1 MLNNKFSG
9 LKEPSF
15 LLCSFNSL
23 QVTLRAED
31 AMDVACL
38 VQHFIVRQAQQGAS
52 AFLKI
57 TIDPFLFRNIE
68 KPMDSPSSYVKTTL
82 PSHAELTFVSAVYRH
97 CITMTKPNYCH

>member
-68 KPMDSPSSYVKTTL
+68 KPMDSPSSYVKTSL
-82 PSHAELTFVSAVYRH
+82 PNHAELTFVSAVYRH

>member
-15 LLCSFNSL
+15 LLWSFNSL

-68 KPMDSPSSYVKTTL
+68 KPMDSPSSYVKTSL

>member
-15 LLCSFNSL
+15 LLCSYNSL
-23 QVTLRAED
+23 QVTLRAGD

-38 VQHFIVRQAQQGAS
+38 VQHFIVRQAQQGAF
-52 AFLKI
+52 AFLKT
-57 TIDPFLFRNIE
+57 TIDPFPLRNIE
-68 KPMDSPSSYVKTTL
+68 KPMGTPSSSVKISL
-82 PSHAELTFVSAVYRH
+82 PSHAELTFVSAVYQH